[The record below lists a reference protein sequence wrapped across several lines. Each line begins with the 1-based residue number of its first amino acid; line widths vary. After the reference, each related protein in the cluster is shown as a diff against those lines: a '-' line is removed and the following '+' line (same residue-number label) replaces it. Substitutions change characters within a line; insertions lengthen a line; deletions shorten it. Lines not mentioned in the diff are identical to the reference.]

1 MHDTRRDSTRRAYS
15 LTPLRKT
22 GGEENKKK
30 KKEGPRLVSKLPNR
44 GTNESLKNIVLYVTE
59 RKEEKGKKGKKKGI
73 GQRNSFAKDVR
84 SKRRRRRSS
93 SSSRRIVFSA

>member
-22 GGEENKKK
+22 GEEENKKK
-30 KKEGPRLVSKLPNR
+30 KKEGPRLVPKLPNR

-93 SSSRRIVFSA
+93 SSRRIVFSA

>member
-30 KKEGPRLVSKLPNR
+30 KKERPRLVPKLPNR

-59 RKEEKGKKGKKKGI
+59 RKEEKGKKGKKKEI

-84 SKRRRRRSS
+84 SKRRRRS

>member
-30 KKEGPRLVSKLPNR
+30 KKEGPRLVPKLPNR

-84 SKRRRRRSS
+84 SKRRRS

>member
-30 KKEGPRLVSKLPNR
+30 KEAPRLVPKLPNR

>member
-30 KKEGPRLVSKLPNR
+30 KKGPRLVPKLPNR

-84 SKRRRRRSS
+84 SKRRRRRSN
-93 SSSRRIVFSA
+93 SSRRIVFSA